1 MLSIL
6 ACDGWYEEA
15 AFILPVSFS
24 NILKDGV
31 CAHAQYK
38 ALLKLEKVNASMDK
52 KERQDLIV
60 EMLGANLKEIQ
71 KLQEQQQN

>member
-6 ACDGWYEEA
+6 ACDGRYKDA

-31 CAHAQYK
+31 CPHAWYK
-38 ALLKLEKVNASMDK
+38 ELLKLEKDYVSMDK
-52 KERQDLIV
+52 KEREDLTV
-60 EMLGANLKEIQ
+60 EM
-71 KLQEQQQN
+71 